1 MKLVDSTFLIDL
13 FKAKP
18 STLSRKKEEDIL
30 VTSQINMYEL
40 LVGVFHERNADK
52 ILKAREFFENM
63 RVLPVTEAGILR
75 SAQIAAELMRGGLMV
90 DDALKQLQFSSKHAA
105 QPVKKLLDSA
115 IANAIHNYQAK
126 RDSLIV
132 KNAFVDG
139 GSILYRWLPL
149 AMGRATP
156 IRKRTAHI
164 TIVLS
169 GEAEEAKLRN
179 EKKATEKRKDL

>member
-75 SAQIAAELMRGGLMV
+75 SAQIAAELMRVGLMV
-90 DDALKQLQFSSKHAA
+90 DDADCLTAGIALSHGITTIITRNVKHFNR
-105 QPVKKLLDSA
+105 
-115 IANAIHNYQAK
+115 I
-126 RDSLIV
+126 
-132 KNAFVDG
+132 
-139 GSILYRWLPL
+139 
-149 AMGRATP
+149 
-156 IRKRTAHI
+156 
-164 TIVLS
+164 
-169 GEAEEAKLRN
+169 
-179 EKKATEKRKDL
+179 

>member
-90 DDALKQLQFSSKHAA
+90 DDADCLTAGIALSHGITTIITRNVKHFNRIEGLT
-105 QPVKKLLDSA
+105 VET
-115 IANAIHNYQAK
+115 Y
-126 RDSLIV
+126 
-132 KNAFVDG
+132 
-139 GSILYRWLPL
+139 
-149 AMGRATP
+149 
-156 IRKRTAHI
+156 
-164 TIVLS
+164 
-169 GEAEEAKLRN
+169 
-179 EKKATEKRKDL
+179 